1 MALKS
6 TIYRAELDVANVDV
20 DTYASFSLTL
30 ARHPSETEERLML
43 RLLAFALFA
52 DSRLEFGRGLST
64 DDEPDLWLKDE
75 TGQVQLWVEIGLPD
89 PRRLRRA
96 AGRAHRLVVIAFG
109 GRGVEVWQQR
119 NTEDLAQI
127 ERLEVFGIRQQDSK
141 ALADLAARSMRL
153 HCTIQDGQICIGDA
167 SRTLFIEP
175 ERLKA

>member
-6 TIYRAELDVANVDV
+6 TVYRADLDVADIDRDN
-20 DTYASFSLTL
+20 YGSYSLTL

-52 DSRLEFGRGLST
+52 DPRLEFGRGLST

-75 TGQVQLWVEIGLPD
+75 TGQVQLWIEVGLPD

-96 AGRAHRLVVIAFG
+96 AGRARQLAVIACG
-109 GRGVEVWQQR
+109 GRAIEVWRQR
-119 NTEDLAQI
+119 NAGDLAQI
-127 ERLEVFGIRQQDSK
+127 DRLKVFAICQRDSK

-153 HCTIQDGQICIGDA
+153 HCSIQDGQICISDA
-167 SRTLFIEP
+167 NRTLFIEP
-175 ERLKA
+175 EPLKA